1 MKKRIWILTLFPE
14 FFEPLLKCGI
24 AGQAL
29 RGERSEGNFSFEVQ
43 CVNIRDYSNTKYRS
57 VDDTPYGGGPGMVI
71 KADILKNALLEGV
84 VKAGGY
90 NELSE
95 LHVVFPSPRGSV
107 WNNKLARE
115 FATTTLSSPDK
126 DVVFICGRYEGIDE
140 RFLEKYVQEY
150 ISMGDFVLTGGEL
163 AVMTILDSAVRFVP
177 GILGNKLSSEADS
190 FEDGLIEFP
199 QYTKPRE
206 FEGISVPDILLEGH
220 HKKIGEWQ
228 LEEKIRMT
236 EKYRP
241 DLIEKYLKKKST
253 ILQAKKSHSC
263 SQSSSSKNSR

>member
-1 MKKRIWILTLFPE
+1 MKKHIWVLTLFPE

-29 RGERSEGNFSFEVQ
+29 RGERTDGEFSFEVHLI
-43 CVNIRDYSNTKYRS
+43 NIRDYSKTNYKS
-57 VDDTPYGGGPGMVI
+57 VDDSPYGGGPGMVM
-71 KADILKNALLEGV
+71 KADVLRDALLEGV

-90 NELSE
+90 SGVES
-95 LHVVFPSPRGSV
+95 LHVVFPSPRGEV
-107 WNNKLARE
+107 WSNKLARS

-150 ISMGDFVLTGGEL
+150 ISVGDYVLTGGEL
-163 AVMTILDSAVRFVP
+163 AVMTILDSSVRFVP

-206 FEGISVPDILLEGH
+206 FEGMNVPDILLEGH

-228 LEEKIRMT
+228 LDEKIRMT
-236 EKYRP
+236 KKHRP
-241 DLIEKYLKKKST
+241 DLFDKYSKK
-253 ILQAKKSHSC
+253 
-263 SQSSSSKNSR
+263 

>member
-29 RGERSEGNFSFEVQ
+29 RGERSDENFSFEVHFI
-43 CVNIRDYSNTKYRS
+43 NIRDYSKTKYKS

-71 KADILKNALLEGV
+71 RADILRDALVEGV
-84 VKAGGY
+84 MKRGGY
-90 NELSE
+90 TDLSQ
-95 LHVVFPSPRGSV
+95 LHVIFPSPRGRV
-107 WNNKLARE
+107 LTNKVARE
-115 FATTTLSSPDK
+115 LAVGPLSDPAK
-126 DVVFICGRYEGIDE
+126 DVVFICGRYEGVDE

-150 ISMGDFVLTGGEL
+150 ISLGDFVLTGGEI
-163 AVMTILDSAVRFVP
+163 AVMSILDASVRFVP

-206 FEGISVPDILLEGH
+206 FEEMSVPDILLEGH

-236 EKYRP
+236 KKYRP
-241 DLIEKYLKKKST
+241 DLHEKYLKK
-253 ILQAKKSHSC
+253 
-263 SQSSSSKNSR
+263 